1 LLPQP
6 STKTGGWAMSDIL
19 IEQALDFYKEGDKQR
34 AGALL
39 KEVIEYDPGHID
51 ALYGLSLCT
60 ENPEEKAYYLKQIL
74 ALNPHHVKA
83 QQALSRLEPEE
94 SPAKQPRRSLF
105 KFVFGKKN

>member
-1 LLPQP
+1 
-6 STKTGGWAMSDIL
+6 MSDIL

-60 ENPEEKAYYLKQIL
+60 DQPEEKANYLKQIL
-74 ALNPHHVKA
+74 ALNPNHAKA
-83 QQALSRLEPEE
+83 QQALSRLEAEE
-94 SPAKQPRRSLF
+94 STAKPQRRPWF
-105 KFVFGKKN
+105 KLGFGKKN